1 MRSSRTLLCFQFR
14 HRTLHLKHFWELVIS
29 WGLQYKRL
37 RFVQLCIPRIF
48 SFCSSFSL
56 SFYCAI
62 RFEWEMP
69 KGTRGNMQR
78 YRLRTTQDRSKVTFL
93 CLFFELDQRLD
104 HVSSQMKVI
113 QNLYEHVLKHGVY
126 FALSIRTFGST
137 VLLGKAQELFCT
149 EVCTAH
155 WWPALRVEHAFS
167 SFMGRRRTS

>member
-1 MRSSRTLLCFQFR
+1 
-14 HRTLHLKHFWELVIS
+14 
-29 WGLQYKRL
+29 
-37 RFVQLCIPRIF
+37 
-48 SFCSSFSL
+48 
-56 SFYCAI
+56 
-62 RFEWEMP
+62 MP

-155 WWPALRVEHAFS
+155 
-167 SFMGRRRTS
+167 